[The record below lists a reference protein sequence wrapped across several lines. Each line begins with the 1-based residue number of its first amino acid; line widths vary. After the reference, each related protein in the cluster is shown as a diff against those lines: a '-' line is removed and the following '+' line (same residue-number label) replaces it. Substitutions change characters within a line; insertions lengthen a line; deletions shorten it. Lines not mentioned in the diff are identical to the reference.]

1 MKAQPHFE
9 KSKKFA
15 DNVEKQNPFLKGF
28 KSESQPS
35 KDPLTLSEEP
45 LFDTTTFQ
53 PDKSCTIPGSI
64 FNTDTSS
71 SIKQKGKKISKAIK
85 PPVKAKQVSLSQFNQ
100 KEMENREQIFG
111 PSLPPEMEKAKQ
123 QKESKDT
130 QSSQQ
135 KKVTE
140 FKFGQMGQTVK
151 IDFDMLKSQTG
162 DQINSELQKSCVEL
176 IDQLAFYYN
185 NFNSKM
191 LLSDPS
197 SGSQESNYEEI
208 QQYM

>member
-1 MKAQPHFE
+1 
-9 KSKKFA
+9 
-15 DNVEKQNPFLKGF
+15 
-28 KSESQPS
+28 
-35 KDPLTLSEEP
+35 
-45 LFDTTTFQ
+45 
-53 PDKSCTIPGSI
+53 
-64 FNTDTSS
+64 
-71 SIKQKGKKISKAIK
+71 
-85 PPVKAKQVSLSQFNQ
+85 
-100 KEMENREQIFG
+100 
-111 PSLPPEMEKAKQ
+111 
-123 QKESKDT
+123 
-130 QSSQQ
+130 
-135 KKVTE
+135 
-140 FKFGQMGQTVK
+140 MGQTVK